1 MRLVSFDSVT
11 ALGPTQGQFSEENSR
26 EKELQLPVYD
36 ISTIVAATENFSASN
51 KIGEGGFGTV
61 YKVIKFMRNMPFSLL
76 HLNPCNIIY
85 ILDIYTFVKVPRNWE
100 VILFMVMEGCFRA
113 NFMRGHFCK
122 YKDIYVNK
130 SCI

>member
-11 ALGPTQGQFSEENSR
+11 ALGPTQGHFSEENSR

-61 YKVIKFMRNMPFSLL
+61 YKVIEFVQNMPFSLF
-76 HLNPCNIIY
+76 HLNPCNT
-85 ILDIYTFVKVPRNWE
+85 LVKVPGNWE
-100 VILFMVMEGCFRA
+100 VILFMVLEGCFRA